1 MASIKF
7 SIDGEYSSEKVQYLD
22 EESFKYKYYGQSDLP
37 NVVEKINFA
46 KLNFVFD
53 LENPEDE
60 DDGYS
65 LVCTKSHRKKA
76 TKCSVQLSETGN
88 EIIFK
93 LIAAVDIPLRA
104 DPADVKKLK
113 LRLKRLDFAKG
124 TPDAF
129 SLEINN
135 VTIEPIAFT
144 VG

>member
-7 SIDGEYSSEKVQYLD
+7 SIDGEYASEKVRYLD
-22 EESFKYKYYGQSDLP
+22 EESFKYKYYEQSNLP

-53 LENPEDE
+53 LENPVDE

-76 TKCSVQLSETGN
+76 TKCSVQLSQTGN

-104 DPADVKKLK
+104 DPADVKN
-113 LRLKRLDFAKG
+113 
-124 TPDAF
+124 
-129 SLEINN
+129 SN
-135 VTIEPIAFT
+135 
-144 VG
+144 